1 MMTTVN
7 SGNSPSGREFPNAPP
22 GWSLDEAAGIAAAE
36 GLAPG
41 DGHWEAVRA
50 LQEYYARHDDLSI
63 QTRDLHDALE
73 ERFHANG
80 GMKYLYRLFP
90 GGPVAQGC
98 RIAGLEP
105 PAGSTDKGFGSVQ

>member
-7 SGNSPSGREFPNAPP
+7 SGNSPSSQDFPNAPS
-22 GWSLDEAAGIAAAE
+22 GWSRDVAASIVAAE
-36 GLAPG
+36 GLEPD
-41 DGHWEAVRA
+41 DGRWEAVRA
-50 LQEYYARHDDLSI
+50 LQEYYARHADVSI
-63 QTRDLHDALE
+63 HTRDLHDALE